1 MRALDTLHSDARFL
15 RSLRTCTP
23 YSNFTAATVGAMRR
37 GELEAFVAGRYR
49 LNFGA
54 ELNRFLPVL
63 IGFDDQDGNLAGVV
77 GIQTGD
83 RRPMFVERYLDEP
96 AEVAVS
102 RRLARDVVRGEL
114 VEVGNLAASRPG
126 DSRALIIAMAVLL
139 DACGYRWVLFAA
151 TSRLRN
157 AFRRLQLQPRVLA
170 DARPERVRDDS
181 NDWGSYYRTRPQV
194 ACGELAEGIRTLGF
208 GQSPGTGTA
217 EVDPELAD
225 LGALSA

>member
-1 MRALDTLHSDARFL
+1 MRALDTLQVDARFL

-23 YSNFTAATVGAMRR
+23 YSNFTAATVGGMRR
-37 GELEAFVAGRYR
+37 VEFEEFVARRYR

-54 ELNRFLPVL
+54 ELHRFLPVL
-63 IGFDDQDGNLAGVV
+63 IGFDAPDGNLAGVV

-102 RRLARDVVRGEL
+102 RRLAREVVRGEL

-126 DSRALIIAMAVLL
+126 DSRALIIAMALLL

-157 AFRRLQLQPRVLA
+157 AFQRLHLQPRVLV

-181 NDWGSYYRTRPQV
+181 NDWGSYYRTCPQV

-208 GQSPGTGTA
+208 GASPRMNPA
-217 EVDPELAD
+217 DVDPEPENI
-225 LGALSA
+225 GALPA